1 MQIVNQVVKADQ
13 PVITEMQI
21 MITQVLLKV
30 ATNTH
35 NIKFGK
41 EFLNKTPKAQV
52 TKVKIDKLDMKRKNW
67 ASNQQSEKVY
77 RMRGNI
83 C

>member
-1 MQIVNQVVKADQ
+1 
-13 PVITEMQI
+13 

-41 EFLNKTPKAQV
+41 EFLNMTPKAQV
-52 TKVKIDKLDMKRKNW
+52 TKVTTDKLDMKRKNFW
-67 ASNQQSEKVY
+67 APNQQSEKVY

-83 C
+83 CKLCIR

>member
-1 MQIVNQVVKADQ
+1 
-13 PVITEMQI
+13 MQI

-41 EFLNKTPKAQV
+41 EFLNMTPKA
-52 TKVKIDKLDMKRKNW
+52 
-67 ASNQQSEKVY
+67 
-77 RMRGNI
+77 
-83 C
+83 

>member
-1 MQIVNQVVKADQ
+1 MQIVNQVVKSDY
-13 PVITEMQI
+13 PVFTEMQI

-41 EFLNKTPKAQV
+41 EFLNMTPKAQV
-52 TKVKIDKLDMKRKNW
+52 TKVKTDKLDMKRKNFC
-67 ASNQQSEKVY
+67 ASN
-77 RMRGNI
+77 
-83 C
+83 

>member
-1 MQIVNQVVKADQ
+1 MKIVNQVVKSDQ

>member
-1 MQIVNQVVKADQ
+1 MKIVNQVVKSDQ

-30 ATNTH
+30 ATNAH

>member
-1 MQIVNQVVKADQ
+1 
-13 PVITEMQI
+13 MQI